1 MKICSKKAKQNGTK
15 KKGKKSPST
24 GVEAR
29 TYNM

>member
-1 MKICSKKAKQNGTK
+1 MKICSKKAKQNATK
-15 KKGKKSPST
+15 KKGKKSPT